1 MASPCSREKGARKS
15 FCSSEKG
22 ALQGQ
27 GKGVLGRKP
36 HFTLGSPAVV
46 SLKPASWEINRGL
59 WKRKKGLEI
68 LQKHMEE
75 KLFYVNEGWQAFCGQ
90 RFY

>member
-15 FCSSEKG
+15 FCSREKG
-22 ALQGQ
+22 TLQGQ

-59 WKRKKGLEI
+59 WKRNKRVGNIAEAHGGEI
-68 LQKHMEE
+68 ILCQ
-75 KLFYVNEGWQAFCGQ
+75 
-90 RFY
+90 

>member
-59 WKRKKGLEI
+59 WKRNKGAGNIAEAHGGEI
-68 LQKHMEE
+68 ILCQ
-75 KLFYVNEGWQAFCGQ
+75 
-90 RFY
+90 

>member
-15 FCSSEKG
+15 FCSR

-59 WKRKKGLEI
+59 WKRNKGSGNIAEAHGGEI
-68 LQKHMEE
+68 ILCQ
-75 KLFYVNEGWQAFCGQ
+75 
-90 RFY
+90 

>member
-1 MASPCSREKGARKS
+1 MAAPCSRVKGARKS

-22 ALQGQ
+22 AFQGQ

-59 WKRKKGLEI
+59 WKRNKGAGNIAEAHGGEI
-68 LQKHMEE
+68 ILCQ
-75 KLFYVNEGWQAFCGQ
+75 
-90 RFY
+90 

>member
-36 HFTLGSPAVV
+36 HFTLGSP
-46 SLKPASWEINRGL
+46 SWCPSNLPVGKSIEAFG
-59 WKRKKGLEI
+59 KEKQDLEI

-75 KLFYVNEGWQAFCGQ
+75 KLFYVNEGWKAFCGQ